1 MLTTNG
7 PPRPRLLDLQGDD
20 TVDLLIAYG
29 SHRTDL
35 PQGDLS
41 GIFVTGPERL
51 RASVLLSFL
60 NRGLGTNRS

>member
-1 MLTTNG
+1 M
-7 PPRPRLLDLQGDD
+7 
-20 TVDLLIAYG
+20 DLLIAYG